1 VEKGGS
7 ALRLS
12 FLILIAIVFI
22 STIFFAVIIWR
33 QLIKFEKKALAA
45 KRQKEAYVQQL
56 MLELQEQDYVDD
68 KNEKEDIP
76 EKID

>member
-1 VEKGGS
+1 M
-7 ALRLS
+7 RLS

>member
-1 VEKGGS
+1 M
-7 ALRLS
+7 RLS

-22 STIFFAVIIWR
+22 STIVFAVMIWR